1 MEMTSEQKV
10 KAWYEEWGKSE
21 PFHLPDEM
29 IAFAAFCL
37 DKSDILP
44 EAEAELWASLNHTL
58 LVNFLHLPEEHQIH
72 LMESM
77 LVKRP
82 KLKELLNALK
92 EGVDD

>member
-1 MEMTSEQKV
+1 MTQNEQKAQ
-10 KAWYEEWGKSE
+10 AWYKDWYYFIKN
-21 PFHLPDEM
+21 PDDA
-29 IAFAAFCL
+29 ISFAAFCL

-58 LVNFLHLPEEHQIH
+58 LVNFLRMPEEHQIH